1 MTKEILR
8 DFAKIV
14 NSDRYQ
20 YTESEI
26 FLKNN
31 MENSVGVFDFYF
43 RKTEDGGFA
52 VVSGISE
59 IIEFIEIINETSY
72 ETKKFYY
79 KELIENTELL
89 EYLCNM
95 KFTGDIYGLK
105 DGEICYPNEPILTIK
120 APLIQ
125 GKILET
131 PILNMLNYQMAIASK
146 TSRVTRAAG
155 ETPVSAFGTRRAHGF
170 DSAVYGNK
178 ASIIAGCYN
187 HSNLMTELKFGLPSI
202 GTMSHSYI
210 QTFGIGVES
219 EYRAFDTFIKGRKN
233 SDGSLVLLVDTY
245 SVKSGV
251 KNAIKAF
258 KENGIDDDYK
268 GIYGIRIDSGDLAYL
283 SKFAK
288 KEFLNEG
295 FLKATITLT
304 NGLDEDLILSLKEQ
318 GAKVDFFGVG
328 DAIAVSKSNP
338 CFGGVYKIVEIDEK
352 PLIKLSE
359 DSIKISNPGFKTL
372 IRLYKNNEAVG
383 DLIGL
388 MKKDS
393 DIENIKNLEKFNFIC
408 ESERYKRTIFDK
420 DSYTYKFLTEQFV
433 KNGKFIGNKEYFLN
447 IEKQRNYY
455 LESLLTLSEEHKRL
469 KYQHKYKVNIS
480 NDLYN
485 MKYNLIEQIN
495 NELEGV

>member
-20 YTESEI
+20 YTESEV
-26 FLKNN
+26 FLKNS

-59 IIEFIEIINETSY
+59 IIEFIEIINKTPY
-72 ETKKFYY
+72 EIKKSYY
-79 KELIENTELL
+79 KDLIESPELL

-95 KFTGDIYGLK
+95 KFTGNIYGLK
-105 DGEICYPNEPILTIK
+105 DGEICYPNEPVLTIK

-155 ETPVSAFGTRRAHGF
+155 QIPVSAFGTRRAHGF

-178 ASIIAGCYN
+178 ASIVAGCYN

-210 QTFGIGVES
+210 QTFGIGVEA
-219 EYRAFDTFIKGRKN
+219 EYRAFDTFIKGRK
-233 SDGSLVLLVDTY
+233 DRYGSLVLLVDTY

-251 KNAIKAF
+251 KNAIKVF
-258 KENGIDDDYK
+258 KENGIDDNYK

-288 KEFLNEG
+288 KEFLKEG
-295 FLKATITLT
+295 LLKATITLT

-338 CFGGVYKIVEIDEK
+338 CFGGVYKIVEINGN

-372 IRLYKNNEAVG
+372 IRLYRDNEAVG

-388 MKKDS
+388 KDMDK
-393 DIENIKNLEKFNFIC
+393 DIDNIKNMDTFNFIC
-408 ESERYKRTIFDK
+408 ESERYKKTVFNK
-420 DSYTYKFLTEQFV
+420 GTYSYRELTVEFI
-433 KNGKFIGNKEYFLN
+433 KNGEFVGDKEYFLN
-447 IEKQRNYY
+447 VDKQRAYY
-455 LESLLTLSEEHKRL
+455 LESLSTLSEEHKRL

-480 NDLYN
+480 NDLYKL
-485 MKYNLIEQIN
+485 KYDLIEQIN
-495 NELEGV
+495 KELEGV

>member
-8 DFAKIV
+8 DFAKII

-26 FLKNN
+26 FIKNH
-31 MENSVGVFDFYF
+31 MENSLATFDFYF

-52 VVSGISE
+52 VVSGIAE
-59 IIEFIEIINETSY
+59 IIEFVEIINNTNY
-72 ETKKFYY
+72 EIKKQYY
-79 KELIENTELL
+79 KELIDDKELL
-89 EYLCNM
+89 EYLCNL

-155 ETPVSAFGTRRAHGF
+155 NVPVSAFGTRRAHGF

-178 ASIIAGCYN
+178 ASIIAGCLN
-187 HSNLMTELKFGLPSI
+187 HSNLMTELKFDITSI

-210 QTFGIGVES
+210 QTFGVGQEA
-219 EYRAFDTFIKGRKN
+219 EFLAFDSFIKGRKAN
-233 SDGSLVLLVDTY
+233 YGSLILLVDTY
-245 SVKSGV
+245 NVKNGV

-258 KENGIDDDYK
+258 KKNDIDDAYK
-268 GIYGIRIDSGDLAYL
+268 GLFGIRIDSGDLAYL
-283 SKFAK
+283 SKYAK
-288 KEFLNEG
+288 KEFI
-295 FLKATITLT
+295 KAGLTMGTITLT
-304 NGLDEDLILSLKEQ
+304 NGLDEELILSLKEQ
-318 GAKVDFFGVG
+318 GAKVDYFGVG

-338 CFGGVYKIVEIDEK
+338 CFGGVYKIVELDEK
-352 PLIKLSE
+352 ALIKLSE
-359 DSIKISNPGFKTL
+359 DSIKISNPGFKKVL
-372 IRLYKNNEAVG
+372 RLYKNNEAVG

-388 MKKDS
+388 MRNDTDFKI
-393 DIENIKNLEKFNFIC
+393 IENFEKFNFIS
-408 ESERYKRTIFDK
+408 ESERFKKTIFEK
-420 DSYTYKFLTEQFV
+420 NTYTYKILTEKFV
-433 KNGKFIGNKEYFLN
+433 ENGEFVGDKNYFLD
-447 IEKQRNYY
+447 IKQQRAYY
-455 LESLLTLSEEHKRL
+455 FETLSTLSEEHKRL

-480 NDLYN
+480 SDLYKV
-485 MKYNLIEQIN
+485 KYDLIEQIN
-495 NELEGV
+495 KEQEGE